1 MAICLSDMGRKSKD
15 DAAKA
20 GKRKPWQFMSK
31 FVIQD
36 EQGDPMLVRWRIIQT
51 PYGGFYLHKFLRGD
65 SDPYVHDHPWSFL
78 SIILKGSYTEVR
90 RNNMTY
96 QNYERTV
103 KRFNRM
109 RRDDAHYILNI
120 HRVPTWSLI
129 FVGRRRR
136 TWGFYVPLGVNE
148 GDVENQRW
156 VEFDNWEKQPT

>member
-1 MAICLSDMGRKSKD
+1 
-15 DAAKA
+15 
-20 GKRKPWQFMSK
+20 
-31 FVIQD
+31 
-36 EQGDPMLVRWRIIQT
+36 
-51 PYGGFYLHKFLRGD
+51 
-65 SDPYVHDHPWSFL
+65 
-78 SIILKGSYTEVR
+78 
-90 RNNMTY
+90 MTY